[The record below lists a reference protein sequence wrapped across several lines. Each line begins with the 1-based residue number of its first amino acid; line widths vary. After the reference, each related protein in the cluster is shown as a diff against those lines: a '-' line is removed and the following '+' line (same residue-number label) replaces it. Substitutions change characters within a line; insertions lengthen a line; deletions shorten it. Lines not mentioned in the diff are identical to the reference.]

1 VAISPNGKEMIQ
13 DIVARIRKPTPYL
26 VIETEKVVHAV
37 QSFQKF
43 FGVKSVYY
51 AIKANPD
58 KSVLA
63 LLNKLRCNFEV
74 SSAGEL
80 KIILNLEIPAS
91 RIISASSIKN
101 PNFIKSAYEAGI
113 RYFTADSLGEIEM
126 IALNAPG
133 SKISIRLNV
142 SNEGSE
148 WPLSRKF
155 GVDSGD
161 GVHLLERAK
170 QIGLMPWGLSFH
182 VGSQCTRLATWAEAI
197 DTARI
202 FWDLA
207 AAKNIHL
214 KSLNLGGGFPI
225 RYKKPVIG
233 IDEIANTVFENIKKK
248 MPPVQEII
256 VEPGRAIIGDAGTIV
271 SSLIAKANRDGQKW
285 LYLDIGVFNGLMES
299 IGGIKYPIVVNGQ
312 GTTSKCV
319 LAGPSCDSFDVIDTE
334 AELPDIKIG
343 EHVYILS
350 AGAYTTAYAS
360 KFDGSPIP
368 KIVLI

>member
-1 VAISPNGKEMIQ
+1 MIH
-13 DIVARIRKPTPYL
+13 DIVTKTRRPTPYL
-26 VIETEKVVHAV
+26 AIETEKVVDAV
-37 QSFQKF
+37 QSFQKS
-43 FGVKSVYY
+43 FGVKNVYY

-58 KSVLA
+58 KSIVS
-63 LLNKLRCNFEV
+63 LLNKLKCNFEV

-80 KIILNLEIPAS
+80 KTIVNLEIPAS

-101 PNFIKSAYEAGI
+101 LDFIKAAYKAGI
-113 RYFTADSLGEIEM
+113 RYFTADSTSEIEM
-126 IALNAPG
+126 IACHAPG

-155 GVDSGD
+155 GVDSEE
-161 GVHLLERAK
+161 GVQLLERAK
-170 QIGLMPWGLSFH
+170 QTGLIPWGLSFH
-182 VGSQCTRLATWAEAI
+182 VGSQCTRLATWVEAI

-202 FWDLA
+202 FWNMA
-207 AAKNIHL
+207 ASKSLHL

-225 RYKKPVIG
+225 QYKKPVIG
-233 IDEIANTVFENIKKK
+233 IDDIANTVFENIKKK
-248 MPPVQEII
+248 MPPIQEII
-256 VEPGRAIIGDAGTIV
+256 VEPGRAIIGQAGTMV
-271 SSLIAKANRDGQKW
+271 SSLIAKANRDGKKW
-285 LYLDIGVFNGLMES
+285 FYLDVGVFNGLMES
-299 IGGIKYPIVVNGQ
+299 IGGIKYTMLVNGQ
-312 GTTSKCV
+312 GPKIKCV
-319 LAGPSCDSFDVIDTE
+319 LAGPSCDGFDVIDME

-350 AGAYTTAYAS
+350 TGAYTTAYAS

>member
-1 VAISPNGKEMIQ
+1 MIH
-13 DIVARIRKPTPYL
+13 DIVTKIRRSTPYL
-26 VIETEKVVHAV
+26 VIETNKVAEAV
-37 QSFQKF
+37 QNFQNC

-58 KSVLA
+58 KSVVA
-63 LLNKLRCNFEV
+63 LLDKLKCNFEV
-74 SSAGEL
+74 SSATEL
-80 KIILNLEIPAS
+80 KTIINLEIPAS

-101 PNFIKSAYEAGI
+101 PNFTKAAHKAGI
-113 RYFTADSLGEIEM
+113 SYFTADSISEVEM
-126 IALNAPG
+126 IAFNAPG

-155 GVDSGD
+155 GVDLEE

-170 QIGLMPWGLSFH
+170 QIGLIPWGLSFH
-182 VGSQCTRLATWAEAI
+182 VGSQCTRLATWVEAI
-197 DTARI
+197 DTAKL

-207 AAKNIHL
+207 AAKNLHL

-225 RYKKPVIG
+225 QYKKPVIG
-233 IDEIANTVFENIKKK
+233 INEIANTVFENIKKK
-248 MPPVQEII
+248 MPPIQEII
-256 VEPGRAIIGDAGTIV
+256 VEPGRAIIGQAGTMV
-271 SSLIAKANRDGQKW
+271 SSLIAKAARDGKKW
-285 LYLDIGVFNGLMES
+285 FYLDVGVFNGLMES
-299 IGGIKYPIVVNGQ
+299 IGGIKYPILVNGQ
-312 GTTSKCV
+312 GPINNCV
-319 LAGPSCDSFDVIDTE
+319 LAGPSCDGFDVIDME
-334 AELPDIKIG
+334 AELPDIEIG
-343 EHVYILS
+343 EHLYILS

>member
-1 VAISPNGKEMIQ
+1 MIY
-13 DIVARIRKPTPYL
+13 DIVSNIKRHTPYL
-26 VIETEKVVHAV
+26 VIETKKVVNAV
-37 QSFQKF
+37 QSFQKL

-58 KSVLA
+58 KSIVA
-63 LLNKLRCNFEV
+63 LLNKLMCNFEV

-80 KIILNLEIPAS
+80 KTIVNLEIPAS

-101 PNFIKSAYEAGI
+101 PDFIKAAYKAGI
-113 RYFTADSLGEIEM
+113 RYFTADSTSEIET
-126 IALNAPG
+126 IASHAPG

-155 GVDSGD
+155 GVDLEE
-161 GVHLLERAK
+161 GVRLLERAK
-170 QIGLMPWGLSFH
+170 QGGLIPWGLSFH
-182 VGSQCTRLATWAEAI
+182 VGSQCTRLATWVEAI
-197 DTARI
+197 DTARL

-207 AAKNIHL
+207 AAKNLRL

-225 RYKKPVIG
+225 QYRKPVIG
-233 IDEIANTVFENIKKK
+233 IDEIAHTVFENIKKK
-248 MPPVQEII
+248 LPPIQEII
-256 VEPGRAIIGDAGTIV
+256 VEPGRAIIGHAGTMV
-271 SSLIAKANRDGQKW
+271 TSLIAKAIRDGKIW
-285 LYLDIGVFNGLMES
+285 FYLDVGVFNGLMES
-299 IGGIKYPIVVNGQ
+299 IGGIKYPIIVNRKGPVA
-312 GTTSKCV
+312 KCV
-319 LAGPSCDSFDVIDTE
+319 LAGPSCDGFDVIDME
-334 AELPDIKIG
+334 VELPDIEIG

-368 KIVLI
+368 KILLM